1 MKIAFQNFLTTLKRY
16 KTASVLNI
24 AGLTIAF
31 IAFYILMAQVHHN
44 LSYNKSIKDHEQIYA
59 IAVTEGDLRYEM
71 WKISAPE
78 QTSQRAFESCPDVV
92 GYGFIS
98 DYTNDKCYK
107 QVSADYYEVFPY
119 GFDQISLSTIE
130 LLGMECLVGD
140 LTRVAEPQTII
151 IAESVAETMKLGI
164 GDSIYEAYNMMD
176 GRTCRGEVP
185 YTVVGIYKD
194 LPHNSL
200 FGRLKCLTTPPKHY
214 SYLASRNTGH
224 NGWTFVKLR
233 EGADAA
239 NFEKIWRDDYTAWA
253 EGVDSSEQ
261 NVDKQRKMRLIPIAA
276 TYFQHFMDTHTN
288 GSKKATYLWIC
299 IAFIIIAIAFI
310 NFVNFFFALI
320 PVRIKAVNISKIF
333 GASNFTLRWSF
344 LFEALALTLISLALA
359 LYLMIA
365 IKDTFISNYLSA
377 SLDFS
382 DNLPTIGWVTL
393 IVVVMALTAALY
405 PAWYITSF
413 NPSLAIKGGFA
424 GSRAGRWLRMILIT
438 VQFTISTTL
447 VTISLL
453 LWLQYRNI
461 VKFDVGYQTDNVVTF
476 QMATPH
482 LTDRFDTIME
492 ELSKNPD
499 VIDIT
504 YAAQSIYSN
513 SNIEW
518 VTIGNDRLPMMGGGV
533 HNSFLRFFNIPIQMG
548 EDFSADAT
556 NREWIIGE
564 KLHIEKGVN
573 IGDSLNGQGRVV
585 GIIKDVQLTSL
596 DYVQYFMGFF
606 APADIRYMATEF
618 YVRIPSSVSLDDI
631 RRYIQ
636 QTLAK
641 FDPSLEE
648 VDVQYLDYHM
658 QKRYEDDRKGLN
670 ISTLFSIVAITI
682 SLMGV
687 FGLVIFETQ
696 YRRREIAIRR
706 VFGATRQS
714 VIWKMNMQYAII
726 LIVCFIIATPIAQ
739 WFANMNYAHF
749 IAGQLEISWWMFAV
763 SEGLIAL
770 ITLGLVTYR
779 SIKSTNENP
788 AQVVKGE

>member
-31 IAFYILMAQVHHN
+31 IAFYIMMAQVHHD

-130 LLGMECLVGD
+130 LLGMECLAGD
-140 LTRVAEPQTII
+140 LTRIAEPQTII

-164 GDSIYEAYNMMD
+164 GDSIYEAYYTTD
-176 GRTCRGEVP
+176 GRTVRSNTP
-185 YTVVGIYKD
+185 NTIVGIYKD
-194 LPHNSL
+194 LPSNSL

-214 SYLASRNTGH
+214 SYLASRNAGH
-224 NGWTFVKLR
+224 SGWTFVKLR

-253 EGVDSSEQ
+253 EGVDSSKN
-261 NVDKQRKMRLIPIAA
+261 NVDKQRKMRLVPIAA
-276 TYFQHFMDTHTN
+276 TYFQLFTDTGTH
-288 GSKKATYLWIC
+288 GSKKATYFLMC
-299 IAFIIIAIAFI
+299 IAFIIITIAFI

-333 GASNFTLRWSF
+333 GASNLSLRWSF
-344 LFEALALTLISLALA
+344 LFEALAMTLISLALA

-382 DNLPTIGWVTL
+382 DNMPTIGWITL
-393 IVVVMALTAALY
+393 IVVVMALTAAIY

-413 NPSLAIKGGFA
+413 NPSLAVKGGFA
-424 GSRAGRWLRMILIT
+424 GSRAGRWLRMALMTI
-438 VQFTISTTL
+438 QFTISAIL
-447 VTISLL
+447 VTVSIL

-461 VKFDVGYQTDNVVTF
+461 IKFDVGYKSDNVVTF
-476 QMATPH
+476 QMAMPH
-482 LTDRFDTIME
+482 LNDRLDAIME

-504 YAAQSIYSN
+504 YSSRPIYSH

-518 VTIGNDRLPMMGGGV
+518 VNVGDEKLPMIGGGV
-533 HNSFLRFFNIPIQMG
+533 HNSFLRFFNVPIQTG
-548 EDFSADAT
+548 EDFSIDAT

-564 KLHIEKGVN
+564 KMHLEKGVN
-573 IGDSLNGQGRVV
+573 TGDNLNGQGRVV
-585 GIIKDVQLTSL
+585 GIIKDLQLTAL
-596 DYVQYFMGFF
+596 DYSQHFMGFF
-606 APADIRYMATEF
+606 SPANIDYSGAQF
-618 YVRIPSSVSLDDI
+618 YVRIPSSVSMEDI
-631 RRYIQ
+631 RHYIQ

-641 FDPSLEE
+641 FEPSL
-648 VDVQYLDYHM
+648 VDVEVQYLDYHM
-658 QKRYEDDRKGLN
+658 QKRYEDFRKGLN

-696 YRRREIAIRR
+696 YRRKEIAVRR
-706 VFGATRQS
+706 VFGATRRS
-714 VIWKMNMQYAII
+714 VVWKMNMQYAII
-726 LIVCFIIATPIAQ
+726 LIISFIIAMPVAQ
-739 WFANMNYAHF
+739 WFANKNFARF
-749 IAGQLEISWWMFAV
+749 IVGRMDISWWMFAV

-788 AQVVKGE
+788 ADVVKGE

>member
-16 KTASVLNI
+16 KTASILNI

-31 IAFYILMAQVHHN
+31 IAFYILMAQVHHD

-119 GFDQISLSTIE
+119 GFDQISLSAIE
-130 LLGMECLVGD
+130 LLGMECLAGD
-140 LTRVAEPQTII
+140 LTRIAEPQTII

-164 GDSIYEAYNMMD
+164 GDSIYQAYYTTD
-176 GRTCRGEVP
+176 GRTVRSNTP
-185 YTVVGIYKD
+185 NTIVGIYKD
-194 LPHNSL
+194 LPNNSL

-224 NGWTFVKLR
+224 SGWTFVKLR

-239 NFEKIWRDDYTAWA
+239 NFEKIWRDDYTVWA

-276 TYFQHFMDTHTN
+276 TYFQLFTDTGTH
-288 GSKKATYLWIC
+288 GSKKATYFLMC
-299 IAFIIIAIAFI
+299 IAFIIITIAFI

-333 GASNFTLRWSF
+333 GASNLSLRWSF
-344 LFEALALTLISLALA
+344 LFEALAMTLISLALA

-382 DNLPTIGWVTL
+382 DNMPTIGWITL
-393 IVVVMALTAALY
+393 IVVVMALTAAIY

-413 NPSLAIKGGFA
+413 NPSLAVKGGFA
-424 GSRAGRWLRMILIT
+424 GSRAGRWLRMALMTI
-438 VQFTISTTL
+438 QFTISAIL
-447 VTISLL
+447 VTVSIL

-461 VKFDVGYQTDNVVTF
+461 IKFDVGYKSDNVVTF
-476 QMATPH
+476 QMAMPH
-482 LTDRFDTIME
+482 LNDRLDAIME

-504 YAAQSIYSN
+504 YSSRPIYSH

-518 VTIGNDRLPMMGGGV
+518 VNVGNERLPMIGGGV
-533 HNSFLRFFNIPIQMG
+533 HNSFLRFFNVPIQTG
-548 EDFSADAT
+548 EDFSIDAT

-564 KLHIEKGVN
+564 KMHLEKGVN
-573 IGDSLNGQGRVV
+573 TGDNLNGQGRVV
-585 GIIKDVQLTSL
+585 GIIKDLQLTAL
-596 DYVQYFMGFF
+596 DYSQHFMGFF
-606 APADIRYMATEF
+606 SPADIDYSGAQF
-618 YVRIPSSVSLDDI
+618 YVRIPSSVSMEDI
-631 RRYIQ
+631 RHYIQ

-641 FDPSLEE
+641 FEPSL
-648 VDVQYLDYHM
+648 VDVEVQYLDYHM
-658 QKRYEDDRKGLN
+658 QKRYEDFRKGLN

-696 YRRREIAIRR
+696 YRRKEIAVRR
-706 VFGATRQS
+706 VFGATRRS
-714 VIWKMNMQYAII
+714 VVWKMNMQYAII
-726 LIVCFIIATPIAQ
+726 LIISFIIALPVAQ
-739 WFANMNYAHF
+739 WFANENFARF
-749 IAGQLEISWWMFAV
+749 IVGRMDISWWMFAV
-763 SEGLIAL
+763 SCGLIAL

-788 AQVVKGE
+788 ADVVKGE

>member
-16 KTASVLNI
+16 KTACILNV

-31 IAFYILMAQVHHN
+31 IAFYILMAQVHHD

-119 GFDQISLSTIE
+119 GFDHISLSAIE
-130 LLGMECLVGD
+130 LLGMECLAGD
-140 LTRVAEPQTII
+140 LTRIAEPQTII

-164 GDSIYEAYNMMD
+164 GDSIYQAYDTTD
-176 GRTCRGEVP
+176 GRTVRSNTP
-185 YTVVGIYKD
+185 NTIVGIYKD
-194 LPHNSL
+194 LPNNSL

-214 SYLASRNTGH
+214 SYLASRNAGH
-224 NGWTFVKLR
+224 SGWTFVKLR

-253 EGVDSSEQ
+253 EGVDSSEH
-261 NVDKQRKMRLIPIAA
+261 NVDKQLKMRLVPIAA
-276 TYFQHFMDTHTN
+276 TYFQLFIDTGTH
-288 GSKKATYLWIC
+288 GSKKATYFLMC
-299 IAFIIIAIAFI
+299 IAFIIITIAFI

-333 GASNFTLRWSF
+333 GASNLSLRWSF
-344 LFEALALTLISLALA
+344 LFEALAMTLISLALA

-382 DNLPTIGWVTL
+382 DNMPTIGWITL
-393 IVVVMALTAALY
+393 IVVVMALTAAIY

-413 NPSLAIKGGFA
+413 NPSLAVKGGFA
-424 GSRAGRWLRMILIT
+424 GSRAGRWLRMALMTI
-438 VQFTISTTL
+438 QFTISAIL
-447 VTISLL
+447 VTVSIL

-461 VKFDVGYQTDNVVTF
+461 IKFDVGYKSDNVVTF
-476 QMATPH
+476 QMAMPH
-482 LTDRFDTIME
+482 LNDRLDAIME

-504 YAAQSIYSN
+504 YSSRPIYSH

-518 VTIGNDRLPMMGGGV
+518 VTVGNDRLPMMGGGV

-564 KLHIEKGVN
+564 KLHLEKGVN
-573 IGDSLNGQGRVV
+573 IGDNLNGQGRVV
-585 GIIKDVQLTSL
+585 GIIKDLQLTAL
-596 DYVQYFMGFF
+596 DYSQHFMGFF
-606 APADIRYMATEF
+606 SPADIDYSGAQF
-618 YVRIPSSVSLDDI
+618 YVRIPSSVSMEDI
-631 RRYIQ
+631 RHYIQ

-641 FDPSLEE
+641 FEPSL
-648 VDVQYLDYHM
+648 VDVEVQYLDYHM
-658 QKRYEDDRKGLN
+658 QKRYEDFRKGLN

-696 YRRREIAIRR
+696 YRRKEIAVRR
-706 VFGATRQS
+706 VFGATRRS
-714 VIWKMNMQYAII
+714 VVWKMNMQYAII
-726 LIVCFIIATPIAQ
+726 LIISFIIALPVAQ
-739 WFANMNYAHF
+739 WFANENFARF
-749 IAGQLEISWWMFAV
+749 IVGRMDISWWMFAV

-788 AQVVKGE
+788 ADVVKGE